1 MKLLSVNDVAK
12 RLGVHHSRVRVL
24 IRQGR
29 LKAQKIG
36 RTWVILEKDF
46 KKLKIFKSGR
56 PKIKI

>member
-1 MKLLSVNDVAK
+1 MLSVNDVAD
-12 RLGVHHSRVRVL
+12 RLEVHHSRVRVL

-36 RTWVILEKDF
+36 RTWVILEKDL

-56 PKIKI
+56 PRKNG

>member
-1 MKLLSVNDVAK
+1 MKLLSVNDVAD

-36 RTWVILEKDF
+36 VSWVIREKDLEKLMI
-46 KKLKIFKSGR
+46 KPRGR
-56 PKIKI
+56 PKK